1 VNDGRAQIGSL
12 SVEVNQ
18 FKDTKDSP
26 AFAYVRPH
34 DLEILQKKNGNPAFE
49 ATVKFISSLGSIV
62 RLELQTEDNAEYINA
77 ELTRQKYL
85 SLDIK
90 VGSKVFVE
98 PKNIQIFLN
107 A

>member
-1 VNDGRAQIGSL
+1 
-12 SVEVNQ
+12 
-18 FKDTKDSP
+18 
-26 AFAYVRPH
+26 
-34 DLEILQKKNGNPAFE
+34 
-49 ATVKFISSLGSIV
+49 V
-62 RLELQTEDNAEYINA
+62 RLELQTEDGAEYINA

-107 A
+107 AQ